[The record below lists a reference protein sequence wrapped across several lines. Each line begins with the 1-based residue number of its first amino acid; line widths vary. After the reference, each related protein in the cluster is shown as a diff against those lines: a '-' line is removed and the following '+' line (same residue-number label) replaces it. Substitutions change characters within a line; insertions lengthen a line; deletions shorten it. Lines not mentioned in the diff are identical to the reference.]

1 MDLARGHVRQVMNRK
16 DILRAFDSAIR
27 EWGFTARGKNYSRGW
42 PELTWFVKAE
52 LIPRTARVGLQ
63 AGIAL
68 EVLTG
73 EGSRPSNVMDCQIM
87 LIPTGHPFGLD
98 RRESE
103 DALDEESGFS
113 DEQRLEQLFKIVEA
127 IDRVSREVTTL
138 SELRTM
144 AAEGRIFGRGQV
156 LPAAAA
162 LLSV

>member
-1 MDLARGHVRQVMNRK
+1 MVRAHGPQEMNRK
-16 DILRAFDSAIR
+16 DILRAFDSLTRDA
-27 EWGFTARGKNYSRGW
+27 GFTASGKNYSRSW
-42 PELTWFVKAE
+42 PEITWFVKAE
-52 LIPRTARVGLQ
+52 VIPRTARVGLQ
-63 AGIAL
+63 VGIAL
-68 EVLTG
+68 KALIG
-73 EGSRPSNVMDCQIM
+73 EGRRPRNVMDCQIM
-87 LIPTGHPFGLD
+87 LIPTGQPLGLD

-103 DALDEESGFS
+103 GALDEESGFS
-113 DEQRLEQLFKIVEA
+113 DEQRLEQLVKIVEA

>member
-1 MDLARGHVRQVMNRK
+1 MDLARGHVQEVMNRK
-16 DILRAFDSAIR
+16 DVLKAFDRLIR
-27 EWGFTARGKNYSRGW
+27 ESGFTGRGKNYSRGW

-63 AGIAL
+63 VGIAL
-68 EVLTG
+68 EVLIG
-73 EGSRPSNVMDCQIM
+73 EGSRPTNVMECQIM
-87 LIPTGHPFGLD
+87 LIPAGQPFGLD

-113 DEQRLEQLFKIVEA
+113 DEQRVEQVRRIVEA
-127 IDRVSREVTTL
+127 IDRLSREVTTL
-138 SELRTM
+138 SDLRRM